1 MKKKTVLSFVLCLII
16 FLLSSCTRVGER
28 DGTDFIVN
36 MAKHGF
42 DLTAEE
48 TVSTEYL
55 KESYYVN
62 SCKIS
67 VYLNENSKLYRL
79 VLTYSKTAPKDFC
92 FTAKCCIASFCGLEE
107 AITEDIVSTLGFSP
121 SPPDSTKGVARCES
135 EYYLFSF
142 TCDKAGGCLII
153 DSLRLNPTSAP
164 TVTVRTTVPKITSAE
179 ESVSS

>member
-1 MKKKTVLSFVLCLII
+1 MKKKTALSVALFLII
-16 FLLSSCTRVGER
+16 ILFTSCTRVGER

-36 MAKHGF
+36 MAKYGF
-42 DLTAEE
+42 DLSAEE
-48 TVSTEYL
+48 IVSTENL

-62 SCKIS
+62 GCKIS
-67 VYLNENSKLYRL
+67 VYSNENSKLYRL
-79 VLTYSKTAPKDFC
+79 VLTYSKNAPPDYL
-92 FTAKCCIASFCGLEE
+92 FTAKCCIMSFCGFEE
-107 AITEDIVSTLGFSP
+107 ILTEEIAAAVKLMP

-142 TCDKAGGCLII
+142 SCDKAGGCLII

>member
-1 MKKKTVLSFVLCLII
+1 MKKKSVLSCVLCLAV
-16 FLLSSCTRVGER
+16 FLLTSCTRVGER

-36 MAKHGF
+36 MAKYGF
-42 DLTAEE
+42 DLTAQE
-48 TVSTEYL
+48 TVSTEGL

-62 SCKIS
+62 DCKIS

-79 VLTYSKTAPKDFC
+79 VLTYSKTAPRDYSY
-92 FTAKCCIASFCGLEE
+92 TAECCIMSFCGLEKTRAE
-107 AITEDIVSTLGFSP
+107 EIVSVLKISP
-121 SPPDSTKGVARCES
+121 SPPESTKGVVRCES

-142 TCDKAGGCLII
+142 TCDKAGGCLIV

>member
-1 MKKKTVLSFVLCLII
+1 MKKKTVLSFVLCLVV

-36 MAKHGF
+36 MAKYGF
-42 DLTAEE
+42 DLTAKE

-62 SCKIS
+62 GCKIS

-79 VLTYSKTAPKDFC
+79 VLTYSKNAPRDYA
-92 FTAKCCIASFCGLEE
+92 FTAKCCIMSFCGLEE
-107 AITEDIVSTLGFSP
+107 TLTEEIVSTLGISP

-142 TCDKAGGCLII
+142 TCDKAGGCLVI

-179 ESVSS
+179 ESVPS

>member
-1 MKKKTVLSFVLCLII
+1 MKKKTVLSFVLCIVV

-36 MAKHGF
+36 MAKYGF

-48 TVSTEYL
+48 TVSDEYL

-79 VLTYSKTAPKDFC
+79 VLTYSKKAPKDYA
-92 FTAKCCIASFCGLEE
+92 FTAKSCIASFCGFEE
-107 AITEDIVSTLGFSP
+107 TLVAEIVSALGISP
-121 SPPDSTKGVARCES
+121 SLPESTKGVNRCES

-142 TCDKAGGCLII
+142 TCDKAGGCLVI

-164 TVTVRTTVPKITSAE
+164 TVTVRTTVPVITSAE
-179 ESVSS
+179 ESASS